1 MRKGI
6 KSMEILM
13 ELNLVKI
20 NYLNSFYYINIDQNS
35 ELFGAVYSNFPE
47 KDNSIIPQ
55 QKRIKNKLRLN
66 MLRYLND
73 DKMSSMD
80 RINIEDIIEII
91 K

>member
-1 MRKGI
+1 MFI
-6 KSMEILM
+6 KSIEILM

-35 ELFGAVYSNFPE
+35 ELFGVVYSNFPE
-47 KDNSIIPQ
+47 KDNSNTIPQ

-73 DKMSSMD
+73 DKMSPMD
-80 RINIEDIIEII
+80 RLNIEDIIKII

>member
-1 MRKGI
+1 
-6 KSMEILM
+6 M

-35 ELFGAVYSNFPE
+35 ELFGVIYSNFPE
-47 KDNSIIPQ
+47 KDNNNIIPQ

-66 MLRYLND
+66 MMRYLND